1 MQYWLYAFKW
11 GEGNLLIAK
20 CETLDEARIEMDRLD
35 RDEYEYADIILME
48 WQQEPRLVSS
58 CNFEYEKGKTKV
70 KRLIKG
76 DKYDSNNYSDYWGF
90 N

>member
-11 GEGNLLIAK
+11 GKGNLLIAK
-20 CETLDEARIEMDRLD
+20 CETLEEARIEMDRLD
-35 RDEYEYADIILME
+35 RDEYEYADIVKME

-70 KRLIKG
+70 KRLIKEN
-76 DKYDSNNYSDYWGF
+76 K
-90 N
+90 